1 MRAFMNEPPGE
12 SDDLPIYFERSEAR
26 DILFHGDVITR
37 YSVPNYPESVLETKA
52 GLAFVDLGET
62 HWRLDL
68 ESNSCIVPDEGPDRT
83 VVGDEGPDRTV
94 VGDEGPDR
102 TVVGD
107 GRQERVIVKAN
118 WYSADDAEAV
128 GLKVVAGAD
137 ASIFAGLGALL
148 VPDGFHIPA
157 VVATRENVK
166 FYGLTLIG
174 ESDRFTI
181 RTAYDVALIKYDYK
195 KTYRDEFLLERKG
208 GGGHFAERHD
218 FPHLHVPLDEKS
230 GGYIVIGKQLGK
242 CHFAFTAF
250 QIPHRHGLYSPSG
263 TIHGDGTIVG
273 NHAITVARTSAK
285 ADTVLF
291 YNRNT
296 ISMAENVVPPWPV

>member
-12 SDDLPIYFERSEAR
+12 TDDLPIYFDRSEER
-26 DILFHGDVITR
+26 DILFRGDVITR
-37 YSVPNYPESVLETKA
+37 YSVPNYPEPVLETKA

-62 HWRLDL
+62 RWRLDL
-68 ESNSCIVPDEGPDRT
+68 ASNTCIVPDEGPDPN
-83 VVGDEGPDRTV
+83 VVADEVPEKV
-94 VGDEGPDR
+94 V
-102 TVVGD
+102 
-107 GRQERVIVKAN
+107 VKAN
-118 WYSADDAEAV
+118 WYSANDAEAA

-148 VPDGFHIPA
+148 VPDGFQIPA

-166 FYGLTLIG
+166 FYGLTLLG
-174 ESDRFTI
+174 EGDRFTI

-195 KTYRDEFLLERKG
+195 KTYRDEFLTERKG

-218 FPHLHVPLDEKS
+218 FPHLHVPLDDKC
-230 GGYIVIGKQLGK
+230 GGYIVIGKQLDK
-242 CHFAFTAF
+242 DHFAFTAF

-263 TIHGDGTIVG
+263 TIHGGGTIVG

-291 YNRNT
+291 YNCHT
-296 ISMAENVVPPWPV
+296 ISMAEDVVPRWNG

>member
-12 SDDLPIYFERSEAR
+12 AEDLPVYFQMTEAR
-26 DILFHGDVITR
+26 EILFRGDIITR
-37 YSVPNYPESVLETKA
+37 YSVPDYPEVVLETKA

-62 HWRLDL
+62 LWRLDL
-68 ESNSCIVPDEGPDRT
+68 ESKNCIVPDEGPDRT
-83 VVGDEGPDRTV
+83 VVADEGRDRV
-94 VGDEGPDR
+94 VVE
-102 TVVGD
+102 
-107 GRQERVIVKAN
+107 AS
-118 WYSADDAEAV
+118 WYSADDAEAA

-148 VPDGFHIPA
+148 VPDGFQIPA

-166 FYGLTLIG
+166 FYGLTLLG
-174 ESDRFTI
+174 EGDRLTI
-181 RTAYDVALIKYDYK
+181 NTDYDVALIEYDYK
-195 KTYRDEFLLERKG
+195 KNYRDEFLTERKG
-208 GGGHFAERHD
+208 GGGYFVERHD
-218 FPHLHVPLDEKS
+218 FPHLHVPLDDKC
-230 GGYIVIGKQLGK
+230 GGYIVIGKQMSK
-242 CHFAFTAF
+242 RRFAFTAF

-291 YNRNT
+291 YNCNT
-296 ISMAENVVPPWPV
+296 ISMAENVVPPWNG